1 MFDKIRLTSYERIH
15 KSNLFTVE
23 AKRMIDL
30 LANEQF
36 YMYEMSHKDQILCIA
51 FILEFHQERIVVFI
65 NSIQPKYAKKMIYY
79 LAHIKSYAKKTI
91 LYLGDELNNKCKKY
105 LGKINYCLDHT
116 ATSYIFTPA
125 NSLNLSFWK
134 EFYHKRGHK
143 IINYLVN
150 HGFDR
155 CSFYE
160 AENDERFKKYNLVSK
175 LKQQIGQGFS
185 KEFNP
190 FIDNQYD
197 PKLSYIAYYNEEPVA
212 FLCVRVVNGYL
223 LLRMLSVHNDYLNS
237 GAMLLPVSK
246 FVRKV
251 ISLYEEDQNMY
262 QGIISLDIKD
272 GTTTHH
278 LLESTLNNIIF
289 QRNHRFVYIYH
300 NEGKKQINI

>member
-1 MFDKIRLTSYERIH
+1 MFGKVSLTSYERIC
-15 KSNLFTVE
+15 KSNLFTID
-23 AKRMIDL
+23 AKRMFDL
-30 LANEQF
+30 LSNEQF
-36 YMYEMSHKDQILCIA
+36 YMYELSNKDQILCIA
-51 FILEFHQERIVVFI
+51 FILEFHDERIVVFL
-65 NSIQPKYAKKMIYY
+65 NSIQPRYAKKMMYH
-79 LAHIKSYAKKTI
+79 LAHIQTYTKKTI
-91 LYLGDELNNKCKKY
+91 VYVGDELNDKCKKY
-105 LGKINYCLDHT
+105 LSKIHFEFDHS

-125 NSLNLSFWK
+125 SSLNLSFWK

-160 AENDERFKKYNLVSK
+160 AENDDRFKKYNLVAK
-175 LKQQIGQGFS
+175 LKTQIGQGFS

-190 FIDNQYD
+190 FDDNQYD

-212 FLCVRVVNGYL
+212 FLCVRVINDYL
-223 LLRMLSVHNDYLNS
+223 LLRMLSVHHDYQNS

-251 ISLYEEDQNMY
+251 ISLYEEDPNMY
-262 QGIISLDIKD
+262 EGIISLDIKD
-272 GTTTHH
+272 DTTTHH

-289 QRNHRFVYIYH
+289 KRNHRFVYIYN
-300 NEGKKQINI
+300 NEENKQINI